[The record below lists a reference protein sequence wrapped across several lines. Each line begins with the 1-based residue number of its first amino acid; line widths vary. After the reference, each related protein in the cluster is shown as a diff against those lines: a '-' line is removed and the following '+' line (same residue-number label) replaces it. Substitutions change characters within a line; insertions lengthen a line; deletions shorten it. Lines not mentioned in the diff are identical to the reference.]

1 MNRLRKNKL
10 FILLCLLMNGIVFSQ
25 QDAQYTQY
33 MYNTVTINP
42 AYAGQRG
49 GLSAI
54 GLHRTQWV
62 GLEGAPNTQ
71 TLSFHSP
78 LRNEKIGLG
87 LSAISDRI
95 GPLADTNLQAQFS
108 YTVPLNEKD
117 LLLSFGLNAGF
128 QNQRSDFSKGN
139 SKVDESIYSEDFNR
153 WSPLIGTGVFL
164 HSQKWYF
171 GLSIPNF
178 LQTER
183 FNQITQSSI
192 RDRIHLTAIAGY
204 VINANNDIK
213 IKPTLLLR
221 GVSGAPAIFDTSLNA
236 LLYDKFTFGVAYRWN
251 DAVSVL
257 AGFQIAKNLFVGY
270 AYDTST
276 TPIKD
281 LNSGSHEIVLRYEV
295 QRLGKLLSPRFF

>member
-1 MNRLRKNKL
+1 MLRKNKL
-10 FILLCLLMNGIVFSQ
+10 YALLCLIMTGTVLAQ

-49 GLSAI
+49 GLSII
-54 GLHRTQWV
+54 GFHRSQWV
-62 GLEGAPNTQ
+62 GLDGAPNTQ
-71 TLSFHSP
+71 TLSLHSP

-87 LSAISDRI
+87 FSAISDRI
-95 GPLADTNLQAQFS
+95 GPLSDINLQAQFS
-108 YTVPLNEKD
+108 YTVNLNEKD
-117 LLLSFGLNAGF
+117 LLLSFGLNTGL
-128 QNQRSDFSKGN
+128 QNQSSDFSKGK
-139 SKVDESIYSEDFNR
+139 SKVDESIYSKDFNN
-153 WSPLIGTGVFL
+153 WSPLLGTGLFL

-171 GLSIPNF
+171 GVSIPNF

-183 FNQITQSSI
+183 FNEVTQSSV

-204 VINANNDIK
+204 VINASDDIK
-213 IKPTLLLR
+213 IKPTFLVR
-221 GVSGAPAIFDTSLNA
+221 GVSGAPVILDVSLNA
-236 LLYDKFTFGVAYRWN
+236 LFHEKFTLGTAYRLN
-251 DAVSVL
+251 DALSVL
-257 AGFQIAKNLFVGY
+257 AGFQISKNFFVGY

-281 LNSGSHEIVLRYEV
+281 QSDGSHEIILRLEI